1 MSLTRRTFFGAG
13 ALLPLLPRPG
23 AAQDQD
29 QGRGQG
35 NDQSRSD
42 FGFTDRFAEAGAS
55 LARIARDLGGRVGI
69 AVLDTGGGPA
79 LLHDAEGTYPLCSTF
94 KLPLAAAIL
103 ARVEAGRERLD
114 RRLAYGEADLDS
126 YAPVTTRAL
135 RAGGPEAGAMS
146 VEALCAAALVCS
158 DNTAANLLLGA
169 LGGPAALTAWCRELG
184 DPATRLDRT
193 EPDLNS
199 AVPGDPRDTTR
210 PAAMAATVGKILL
223 GPSLTEA
230 GRARLA
236 GWMTA
241 SRTGTKRLRAG
252 LPADWGVGDK
262 TGSGAYG
269 TANVV
274 ALLRPPARAPLVAA
288 VYLTGSETPSEAR
301 DAAHAA
307 IGRVIATTYG

>member
-1 MSLTRRTFFGAG
+1 MSLTRRILLGTG
-13 ALLPLLPRPG
+13 ALLPLRPRPSAAQGQNQGQGKTDPGPAGRFADAG
-23 AAQDQD
+23 AA
-29 QGRGQG
+29 
-35 NDQSRSD
+35 
-42 FGFTDRFAEAGAS
+42 
-55 LARIARDLGGRVGI
+55 LARIAGDLGGRAGI

-79 LLHDAEGTYPLCSTF
+79 LLHDAEGTFPLCSTF

-114 RRLAYGEADLDS
+114 RRLAYGEADLDT

-135 RAGGPEAGAMS
+135 RAGGPEAGTMS
-146 VEALCAAALVCS
+146 VEALCAAALVWS

-169 LGGPAALTAWCRELG
+169 LGGPAALTGFCRDLG
-184 DPATRLDRT
+184 DPVTRLDRT

-223 GPSLTEA
+223 GPSLSEA
-230 GRARLA
+230 GRARLK

-252 LPADWGVGDK
+252 LPADWGIGDK

-288 VYLTGSETPSEAR
+288 VYITGSDATSEAR

-307 IGRVIATTYG
+307 IGRVIATAYG

>member
-1 MSLTRRTFFGAG
+1 MSLTRRILLGAG
-13 ALLPLLPRPG
+13 ALLPLRPRPSAAQGQNQGQGKTDPGPAGRFADAG
-23 AAQDQD
+23 AA
-29 QGRGQG
+29 
-35 NDQSRSD
+35 
-42 FGFTDRFAEAGAS
+42 
-55 LARIARDLGGRVGI
+55 LARIAGDLGGRAGI

-79 LLHDAEGTYPLCSTF
+79 LLHDAEGTFPLCSTF

-114 RRLAYGEADLDS
+114 RRLAYGEADLDT

-135 RAGGPEAGAMS
+135 RAGGPEAGTMS
-146 VEALCAAALVCS
+146 VEALCAAALVWS

-169 LGGPAALTAWCRELG
+169 LGGPAALTGFCRDLG
-184 DPATRLDRT
+184 DPVTRLDRT

-230 GRARLA
+230 GRARLE

-252 LPADWGVGDK
+252 LPADWGIGDK

-288 VYLTGSETPSEAR
+288 VYITGSDATSEAR

-307 IGRVIATTYG
+307 IGRVIATAYG

>member
-1 MSLTRRTFFGAG
+1 MSLTRRILLGAG
-13 ALLPLLPRPG
+13 ALLPLRPRPSAAQGQNQGQGKTDPGPAVRFADAG
-23 AAQDQD
+23 AA
-29 QGRGQG
+29 
-35 NDQSRSD
+35 
-42 FGFTDRFAEAGAS
+42 
-55 LARIARDLGGRVGI
+55 LARIAGDLGGRAGI

-79 LLHDAEGTYPLCSTF
+79 LLHDAEGTFPLCSTF

-114 RRLAYGEADLDS
+114 RRLAYGEADLDT

-135 RAGGPEAGAMS
+135 RAGGPEAGTMS
-146 VEALCAAALVCS
+146 VEALCAAALVWS

-169 LGGPAALTAWCRELG
+169 LGGPAALTGFCRDLG
-184 DPATRLDRT
+184 DPVTRLDRT

-230 GRARLA
+230 GRARLE

-288 VYLTGSETPSEAR
+288 VYITGSDATSEAR

-307 IGRVIATTYG
+307 IGRVIATAYG

>member
-1 MSLTRRTFFGAG
+1 MSLTRRILLGTG
-13 ALLPLLPRPG
+13 ALLPLRPRPSAAQGQNQGQGKTDPGPAGRFADAG
-23 AAQDQD
+23 AA
-29 QGRGQG
+29 
-35 NDQSRSD
+35 
-42 FGFTDRFAEAGAS
+42 
-55 LARIARDLGGRVGI
+55 LARIAGDLGGRAGI

-79 LLHDAEGTYPLCSTF
+79 LLHDAEGTFPLCSTF

-114 RRLAYGEADLDS
+114 RRLAYGEADLDT

-135 RAGGPEAGAMS
+135 RAGGPEAGTMS
-146 VEALCAAALVCS
+146 VEALCAAALVWS

-169 LGGPAALTAWCRELG
+169 LGGPAALTGFCRDLG
-184 DPATRLDRT
+184 DPVTRLDRT

-223 GPSLTEA
+223 GPSLSEA
-230 GRARLA
+230 GRARLE

-252 LPADWGVGDK
+252 LPADWGIGDK

-288 VYLTGSETPSEAR
+288 VYITGSDATSEAR

-307 IGRVIATTYG
+307 IGRVIATAYG

>member
-1 MSLTRRTFFGAG
+1 MSLTRRILLGTG
-13 ALLPLLPRPG
+13 ALLPLRPRPS
-23 AAQDQD
+23 AAQGQN
-29 QGRGQG
+29 QGQG
-35 NDQSRSD
+35 K
-42 FGFTDRFAEAGAS
+42 TDPGPAGRFAEAGAA
-55 LARIARDLGGRVGI
+55 LARIAGDLGGRAGI

-79 LLHDAEGTYPLCSTF
+79 LLHDAEGTFPLCSTF

-114 RRLAYGEADLDS
+114 RRLAYGEADLDT

-135 RAGGPEAGAMS
+135 RAGGPEAGTMS
-146 VEALCAAALVCS
+146 VEALCAAALVWS

-169 LGGPAALTAWCRELG
+169 LGGPAALTDFCRDLG
-184 DPATRLDRT
+184 DPVTRLDRT

-223 GPSLTEA
+223 GPSLSEA
-230 GRARLA
+230 GRARLE

-252 LPADWGVGDK
+252 LPADWGIGDK

-274 ALLRPPARAPLVAA
+274 AFLRPPARAPLVAA
-288 VYLTGSETPSEAR
+288 VYITGSDATSEAR

-307 IGRVIATTYG
+307 IGRVIATAYG

>member
-1 MSLTRRTFFGAG
+1 MSLTRRILLGTG
-13 ALLPLLPRPG
+13 ALLPLRPRPSAAQGQNQGQGKTDPGPAGRFADAG
-23 AAQDQD
+23 AA
-29 QGRGQG
+29 
-35 NDQSRSD
+35 
-42 FGFTDRFAEAGAS
+42 
-55 LARIARDLGGRVGI
+55 LARIAGDLGGRAGI

-79 LLHDAEGTYPLCSTF
+79 LLHDAEGTFPLCSTF

-103 ARVEAGRERLD
+103 ARVEAGRERLA
-114 RRLAYGEADLDS
+114 RRLAYGEADLDT
-126 YAPVTTRAL
+126 YAPVTTHAL
-135 RAGGPEAGAMS
+135 RAGGPEAGTMS
-146 VEALCAAALVCS
+146 VEALCAAALVWS

-169 LGGPAALTAWCRELG
+169 LGGPAALTGFCRDLG
-184 DPATRLDRT
+184 DPVTRLDRT

-230 GRARLA
+230 GRARLE

-252 LPADWGVGDK
+252 LPADWGIGDK

-288 VYLTGSETPSEAR
+288 VYITGSDATSEAR

-307 IGRVIATTYG
+307 IGRVIATAYG

>member
-1 MSLTRRTFFGAG
+1 MSLTRRILLGTG
-13 ALLPLLPRPG
+13 ALLPLRPRPS
-23 AAQDQD
+23 AAQGQN
-29 QGRGQG
+29 QGQG
-35 NDQSRSD
+35 K
-42 FGFTDRFAEAGAS
+42 TDPGPAGRFAEAGAA
-55 LARIARDLGGRVGI
+55 LARIAGDLGGRAGI

-79 LLHDAEGTYPLCSTF
+79 LLHDAEGTFPLCSTF

-114 RRLAYGEADLDS
+114 RRLAYGEADLDT

-135 RAGGPEAGAMS
+135 RAGGPEAGTMS
-146 VEALCAAALVCS
+146 VEALCAAALVWS

-169 LGGPAALTAWCRELG
+169 LGGPAALTGFCRDLG
-184 DPATRLDRT
+184 DPVTRLDRT

-230 GRARLA
+230 GRARLES
-236 GWMTA
+236 WMTA

-252 LPADWGVGDK
+252 LPADWGIGDK

-288 VYLTGSETPSEAR
+288 VYITGSDATSEAR

-307 IGRVIATTYG
+307 IGRVIATVYG

>member
-1 MSLTRRTFFGAG
+1 MSLTRRILLGTG
-13 ALLPLLPRPG
+13 ALLPLRPRPSAAQGQNQGQGKTDPGPAGRFADAG
-23 AAQDQD
+23 AA
-29 QGRGQG
+29 
-35 NDQSRSD
+35 
-42 FGFTDRFAEAGAS
+42 
-55 LARIARDLGGRVGI
+55 LARIAGDLGGRAGI

-79 LLHDAEGTYPLCSTF
+79 LLHDAEGTFPLCSTF

-114 RRLAYGEADLDS
+114 RRLAYGEADLDT

-135 RAGGPEAGAMS
+135 RAGGPEAGTMS
-146 VEALCAAALVCS
+146 VEALCAAALVWS

-169 LGGPAALTAWCRELG
+169 LGGPAALTGFCRDLG
-184 DPATRLDRT
+184 DPVTRLDRT

-210 PAAMAATVGKILL
+210 PAAIAATVGKILL

-230 GRARLA
+230 GRARLE

-252 LPADWGVGDK
+252 LPADWGIGDK

-288 VYLTGSETPSEAR
+288 VYITGSDATSEAR

-307 IGRVIATTYG
+307 IGRVIATAYG

>member
-1 MSLTRRTFFGAG
+1 MSLTRRILLGTG
-13 ALLPLLPRPG
+13 ALLPLRPRPS
-23 AAQDQD
+23 AAQGQN
-29 QGRGQG
+29 QGQG
-35 NDQSRSD
+35 K
-42 FGFTDRFAEAGAS
+42 TDPGPAVRFAEAGAA
-55 LARIARDLGGRVGI
+55 LARIAGDLGGRAGI

-79 LLHDAEGTYPLCSTF
+79 LLHDAEGTFPLCSTF

-114 RRLAYGEADLDS
+114 RRLAYGEADLDT

-135 RAGGPEAGAMS
+135 RAGGPEAGTMS
-146 VEALCAAALVCS
+146 VEALCAAALVWS

-169 LGGPAALTAWCRELG
+169 LGGPAALTGFCRDLG
-184 DPATRLDRT
+184 DPVTRLDRT

-223 GPSLTEA
+223 GPSLSEA
-230 GRARLA
+230 GRARLE

-252 LPADWGVGDK
+252 LPADWGIGDK

-288 VYLTGSETPSEAR
+288 VYITGSDATSEAR

-307 IGRVIATTYG
+307 IGRIIATAYG

>member
-1 MSLTRRTFFGAG
+1 MSLTRRILLGTG
-13 ALLPLLPRPG
+13 ALLPLRPRPSAAQGQNQGQGKTDPGPAGRFADAG
-23 AAQDQD
+23 AA
-29 QGRGQG
+29 
-35 NDQSRSD
+35 
-42 FGFTDRFAEAGAS
+42 
-55 LARIARDLGGRVGI
+55 LARIAGDLGGRAGI

-79 LLHDAEGTYPLCSTF
+79 LLHDAEGTFPLCSTF

-114 RRLAYGEADLDS
+114 RRLAYGEADLDT

-135 RAGGPEAGAMS
+135 RAGGPEAGTMS
-146 VEALCAAALVCS
+146 VEALCAAALVWS

-169 LGGPAALTAWCRELG
+169 LGGPAALTGFCRDLG
-184 DPATRLDRT
+184 DPVTRLDRT

-230 GRARLA
+230 GRARLE

-252 LPADWGVGDK
+252 LPADWGIGDK

-288 VYLTGSETPSEAR
+288 VYITGSDATSEAR

-307 IGRVIATTYG
+307 IGRVIATAYG

>member
-1 MSLTRRTFFGAG
+1 MSLTRRILLGAG
-13 ALLPLLPRPG
+13 ALLPLRPRPSAAQGQNQGQGKTDPGPAVRFADAG
-23 AAQDQD
+23 AA
-29 QGRGQG
+29 
-35 NDQSRSD
+35 
-42 FGFTDRFAEAGAS
+42 
-55 LARIARDLGGRVGI
+55 LARIAGDLGGRAGI

-79 LLHDAEGTYPLCSTF
+79 LLHDAEGTFPLCSTF

-114 RRLAYGEADLDS
+114 RRLAYGEADLDT

-135 RAGGPEAGAMS
+135 RAGGPEAGTMS
-146 VEALCAAALVCS
+146 VEALCAAALVWS

-169 LGGPAALTAWCRELG
+169 LGGPAALTGFCRDLG
-184 DPATRLDRT
+184 DPVTRLDRT

-230 GRARLA
+230 GRARLE

-252 LPADWGVGDK
+252 LPADWGIGDK

-288 VYLTGSETPSEAR
+288 VYITGSDATSEAR

-307 IGRVIATTYG
+307 IGRVIATAYG

>member
-1 MSLTRRTFFGAG
+1 MSLTRRILLGTG
-13 ALLPLLPRPG
+13 ALLPLRPRPSAAQGQNQGQGKTDPGPAGRFADAG
-23 AAQDQD
+23 AA
-29 QGRGQG
+29 
-35 NDQSRSD
+35 
-42 FGFTDRFAEAGAS
+42 
-55 LARIARDLGGRVGI
+55 LARIAGDLGGRAGI

-79 LLHDAEGTYPLCSTF
+79 LLHDAEGTFPLCSTF

-114 RRLAYGEADLDS
+114 RRLAYGEADLDT

-135 RAGGPEAGAMS
+135 RAGGPEAGTMS
-146 VEALCAAALVCS
+146 VEALCAAALVWS

-169 LGGPAALTAWCRELG
+169 LGGPAALTGFCRDLG
-184 DPATRLDRT
+184 DPVTRLDRT

-223 GPSLTEA
+223 GPSLSEA
-230 GRARLA
+230 GRARLE

-252 LPADWGVGDK
+252 LPADWGIGDK

-274 ALLRPPARAPLVAA
+274 ALLRPPARAPLVTA
-288 VYLTGSETPSEAR
+288 VYITGSDATSEAR

-307 IGRVIATTYG
+307 IGRVIATAYG

>member
-1 MSLTRRTFFGAG
+1 MSLTRRILLGAG
-13 ALLPLLPRPG
+13 ALLPLLPWPST
-23 AAQDQD
+23 AQDQGKTD
-29 QGRGQG
+29 PGPQ
-35 NDQSRSD
+35 
-42 FGFTDRFAEAGAS
+42 DRFAEAGAA
-55 LARIARDLGGRVGI
+55 LARIAGDLGGRAGI

-79 LLHDAEGTYPLCSTF
+79 LLHDAEGAFPLCSTF
-94 KLPLAAAIL
+94 KLLLAAAIL

-114 RRLAYGEADLDS
+114 RRHAYGEADLDT

-146 VEALCAAALVCS
+146 VEALCAAALVWS
-158 DNTAANLLLGA
+158 DNTAANLLLAA
-169 LGGPAALTAWCRELG
+169 LGGPAALTAYGRDLG
-184 DPATRLDRT
+184 DPVTRLDRT
-193 EPDLNS
+193 EPDLNA

-230 GRARLA
+230 SRARLE

-252 LPADWGVGDK
+252 LPGDWGVGDK

-288 VYLTGSETPSEAR
+288 IYLTGSDTTSEAR

-307 IGRVIATTYG
+307 IGRVIAATYS

>member
-1 MSLTRRTFFGAG
+1 MSLTRRILLGAG
-13 ALLPLLPRPG
+13 ALLPLRPRPSAAQGQNQGQGKTDPGPAGRFADAG
-23 AAQDQD
+23 AA
-29 QGRGQG
+29 
-35 NDQSRSD
+35 
-42 FGFTDRFAEAGAS
+42 
-55 LARIARDLGGRVGI
+55 LARIAGDLGGRAGI

-79 LLHDAEGTYPLCSTF
+79 LLHDAEGTFPLCSTF

-103 ARVEAGRERLD
+103 ARVEAGRERLA
-114 RRLAYGEADLDS
+114 RRLAYGEADLDT
-126 YAPVTTRAL
+126 YAPVTTHAL
-135 RAGGPEAGAMS
+135 RAGGPEAGTMS
-146 VEALCAAALVCS
+146 VEALCAAALVWS

-169 LGGPAALTAWCRELG
+169 LGGPAALTDFCRDLG
-184 DPATRLDRT
+184 DPVTRLDRT

-223 GPSLTEA
+223 GPSLSEA
-230 GRARLA
+230 GRARLE

-252 LPADWGVGDK
+252 LPADWGIGDK

-288 VYLTGSETPSEAR
+288 VYITGSDATSEAR

-307 IGRVIATTYG
+307 IGRVIATAYG

>member
-1 MSLTRRTFFGAG
+1 MSLTRRTLLGAS
-13 ALLPLLPRPG
+13 ALLPMLPRPG
-23 AAQDQD
+23 AAQDGPD
-29 QGRGQG
+29 RGG
-35 NDQSRSD
+35 A
-42 FGFTDRFAEAGAS
+42 GRFAEAEAA
-55 LARIARDLGGRVGI
+55 LARIARDLGGRAGI
-69 AVLDTGGGPA
+69 AVLDLGGGPA
-79 LLHDAEGTYPLCSTF
+79 LLHDAEATFPMCSTF
-94 KLPLAAAIL
+94 KLLLAAAIL
-103 ARVEAGRERLD
+103 ARVEAGQEHLD

-126 YAPVTTRAL
+126 YAPVTGGAL

-146 VEALCAAALVCS
+146 VEALCAAAMVWS

-169 LGGPAALTAWCRELG
+169 LGGPAALTAWCRSLG
-184 DPATRLDRT
+184 DPVTRLDRT

-210 PAAMAATVGKILL
+210 PAAMAATAGKILL

-230 GRARLA
+230 GRARLE

-252 LPADWGVGDK
+252 LPAAWGVGDK
-262 TGSGAYG
+262 TGSGANG

-274 ALLRPPARAPLVAA
+274 ALLRPPARAPLAAA
-288 VYLTGSETPSEAR
+288 VYLTGSDAASEAR

-307 IGRVIATTYG
+307 IGRVIAAAYG

>member
-1 MSLTRRTFFGAG
+1 MSLTRRILLGAG
-13 ALLPLLPRPG
+13 ALLPLRPRPSAAQGQNQGQGKTDPGPAGRFADAG
-23 AAQDQD
+23 AA
-29 QGRGQG
+29 
-35 NDQSRSD
+35 
-42 FGFTDRFAEAGAS
+42 
-55 LARIARDLGGRVGI
+55 LARIAGDLGGRAGI

-79 LLHDAEGTYPLCSTF
+79 LLHDADGTFPLCSTF

-114 RRLAYGEADLDS
+114 RRLAYGEADLDT

-135 RAGGPEAGAMS
+135 RAGGPEAGTMS
-146 VEALCAAALVCS
+146 VEALCAAALVWS

-169 LGGPAALTAWCRELG
+169 LGGPAALTGFCRDLG
-184 DPATRLDRT
+184 DPVTRLDRT

-230 GRARLA
+230 GRARLE

-252 LPADWGVGDK
+252 LPADWGIGDK

-288 VYLTGSETPSEAR
+288 VYITGSDATSEAR

-307 IGRVIATTYG
+307 IGRVIATAYG

>member
-1 MSLTRRTFFGAG
+1 MSLTRRILLGAG
-13 ALLPLLPRPG
+13 ALLPLLST
-23 AAQDQD
+23 AQ
-29 QGRGQG
+29 GQG
-35 NDQSRSD
+35 KGKGHETDPGPQ
-42 FGFTDRFAEAGAS
+42 DRFAEAGAA
-55 LARIARDLGGRVGI
+55 LARIAGDLGGRAGI
-69 AVLDTGGGPA
+69 AVLDTSGGPA
-79 LLHDAEGTYPLCSTF
+79 LLHDAEGAFPLCSTF
-94 KLPLAAAIL
+94 KLLLAAAIL

-114 RRLAYGEADLDS
+114 RRLAYGEADLDT

-146 VEALCAAALVCS
+146 VEALCAAALVWS
-158 DNTAANLLLGA
+158 DNTAANLLLDA
-169 LGGPAALTAWCRELG
+169 LGGPAALTAYGRSLG
-184 DPATRLDRT
+184 DPVTRLDRT

-230 GRARLA
+230 SRARLE

-288 VYLTGSETPSEAR
+288 IYLTGSDTTSEAR

-307 IGRVIATTYG
+307 IGRVIAATYG